1 MTFRGALWHGYSCSW
16 TPAALCGE
24 HLLTF
29 FLPKVDIEWRNLC
42 SIYSSNKAE
51 HISEKIFQFYVVLW
65 LSDVISFTLNVRHY
79 CTSDRSKFSKIGK
92 RSCIFLWNGR
102 KCFKIGIIVFA
113 NLFWT
118 IIWNY
123 NEELRTTF
131 FVKWNICSPRLTT
144 PKAMTSFD
152 NMANGKIVPCPVP

>member
-1 MTFRGALWHGYSCSW
+1 MSLTNDNSIDQPGFIPKHTRRVGANFVIGEKHQKWLNWWIGFISTASKNLQTHFIHIQCYSSTNRVIDLWDNGLLGVTFRGALWHGYSCSW

-65 LSDVISFTLNVRHY
+65 LSDVISFTLNVRH
-79 CTSDRSKFSKIGK
+79 
-92 RSCIFLWNGR
+92 
-102 KCFKIGIIVFA
+102 
-113 NLFWT
+113 
-118 IIWNY
+118 
-123 NEELRTTF
+123 
-131 FVKWNICSPRLTT
+131 
-144 PKAMTSFD
+144 
-152 NMANGKIVPCPVP
+152 